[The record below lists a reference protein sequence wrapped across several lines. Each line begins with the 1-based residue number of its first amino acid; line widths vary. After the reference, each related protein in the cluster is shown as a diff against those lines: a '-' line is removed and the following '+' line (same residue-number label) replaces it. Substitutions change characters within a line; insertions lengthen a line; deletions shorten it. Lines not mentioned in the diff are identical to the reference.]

1 MRNVICSSLPGS
13 CLLLLSLLCT
23 LFPGRLG
30 FFEINGNID
39 SQLSII
45 SMAVIGMVICSLS
58 MLYQISRPMD
68 AYRTVLLIFMII
80 CSVLTVFLAP
90 QNLIGINPF
99 ILNKIQWL
107 VLGIILFAS
116 IPVSSGLTYIFNRFK
131 QNN

>member
-1 MRNVICSSLPGS
+1 
-13 CLLLLSLLCT
+13 
-23 LFPGRLG
+23 
-30 FFEINGNID
+30 
-39 SQLSII
+39 
-45 SMAVIGMVICSLS
+45 
-58 MLYQISRPMD
+58 MD